1 MMTGSSE
8 NQLEHHLQLEQ
19 RLTRQSPVFLLP
31 TQLFVFPA
39 TNHKPKVAPTI
50 QTD

>member
-1 MMTGSSE
+1 MTNSFGNQSE
-8 NQLEHHLQLEQ
+8 QHLELQQE
-19 RLTRQSPVFLLP
+19 LTHQSPVFLFP

-39 TNHKPKVAPTI
+39 TNHKPEAAPTI

>member
-1 MMTGSSE
+1 MTGSFE
-8 NQLEHHLQLEQ
+8 NQLEQHLQVEQ
-19 RLTRQSPVFLLP
+19 GLTHQSPVFLLS

-39 TNHKPKVAPTI
+39 TNHKPEVAPTI